1 MQHHGGAELES
12 SAASP
17 TTAASG
23 SKNWLLLGA
32 VALFAL
38 NYVFNEL
45 MEDSGLHVTI
55 LTARLPSAH
64 GNATALAAFRAHID
78 RAESLAD
85 PSEVGAL
92 RFELLEHKKLSDIPT
107 FNALT
112 VHNRRHEDPKV
123 PAWLAAAALEPVSV
137 VRLRTVFPERSGWR
151 EAVPHIEEGALGE
164 VGRLA
169 LLIEQTTLHVTADSI
184 DTFRRGWT
192 DLGYNALSEPGVVR
206 CDLLQN
212 PEIPSQFVA
221 RKAFRSSRA
230 RALHEASEHYARW
243 LEAVTPM
250 MRGTTASSTT
260 FLDALHPRTSAFP
273 FRSRWATG

>member
-1 MQHHGGAELES
+1 MCARSFPARGFRHRVLFVSVALPFP
-12 SAASP
+12 AYPAYPFPLRSP
-17 TTAASG
+17 TRSTLSPTQ
-23 SKNWLLLGA
+23 
-32 VALFAL
+32 
-38 NYVFNEL
+38 
-45 MEDSGLHVTI
+45 GLHVTI
-55 LTARLPSAH
+55 LTANLPSAR

-206 CDLLQN
+206 CDLLQV
-212 PEIPSQFVA
+212 S
-221 RKAFRSSRA
+221 A
-230 RALHEASEHYARW
+230 RASRHLRSTC
-243 LEAVTPM
+243 AVSYSAVLVTTGAPLQSTWAIDMMVLMM
-250 MRGTTASSTT
+250 MRYWCS
-260 FLDALHPRTSAFP
+260 
-273 FRSRWATG
+273 